1 MIKTLLR
8 LVVSVALLA
17 FVLRSIDVAALWLRV
32 RGMHSGW
39 LALAV
44 ATYASTLVVS
54 VWRWERL
61 LHAQHIDVGRRHL
74 HESMWVS
81 TFFNNFLPSNI
92 GGDVIRIADTAAA
105 AGSKTVA
112 TTVVVAD
119 RALGLVAVVLVAT
132 ISTLAAAAVGIHIP
146 GARWLWLASFAV
158 TVAAA
163 AAIALPR
170 LVGHM
175 LAPVRALDR
184 PWLTERAERLED
196 ALLKFRAAPAAI
208 VFAFVGAI
216 VVQVALVTFYLL
228 AARSLAVPLPVLLG
242 AVLIPVSF
250 VIQMVPVSVN
260 GFGVREAVF
269 AFFFARFGLPTDGAV
284 ALSLVATGLIMAVS
298 LAGGLVFLTRGRRT
312 SGSG

>member
-1 MIKTLLR
+1 M
-8 LVVSVALLA
+8 SVALLW
-17 FVLRSIDVAALWLRV
+17 FVLRSIDLAALWVRV
-32 RGMHSGW
+32 RAMDPGW

-61 LHAQHIDVGRRHL
+61 LQAQHIDVGRRHL

-81 TFFNNFLPSNI
+81 VFFNNFLPSNI

-119 RALGLVAVVLVAT
+119 RALGLVAVVVVAT
-132 ISTLAAAAVGIHIP
+132 FGALLASMAGIELP
-146 GARWLWLASFAV
+146 GARWLWIASAAMVAV
-158 TVAAA
+158 AVPVV
-163 AAIALPR
+163 ALPQ
-170 LVGHM
+170 LAGHL
-175 LAPVRALDR
+175 LAPIRALDR
-184 PWLTERAERLED
+184 PWLTERAMRLEE
-196 ALLKFRAAPAAI
+196 AILKFRAAPAAL
-208 VFAFVGAI
+208 VAAFGGAI
-216 VVQVALVTFYLL
+216 LVQVALVAFYLL

-284 ALSLVATGLIMAVS
+284 ALSLVATGLVMAVS
-298 LAGGLVFLTRGRRT
+298 LAGGLVFLTRDRQKAAAG
-312 SGSG
+312 